1 MTNASG
7 RLATAAILLPVLI
20 GLIWFLPPLFFFVGV
35 AAAILRVQY
44 EFYLL
49 ALRNVMAR
57 GVGLAAGGI
66 WLVCGYMGQASTP
79 ILLSLC
85 LALILFILASFREVQ
100 TALSDAA
107 TLSLGLIYP
116 TGCLAYLILIRTAPG
131 DLGPPFILSLLAIV
145 WGGDAAA
152 YYAGRAFG
160 KHKLAPVVSPNKT
173 VEGAIGGLC
182 GSLAAGLLA
191 SRLFHLPFA
200 GMAMIAIP
208 LLVGGIGQLGDL
220 VESMFKRSAGVKDS
234 GSLIPSHGGLFD
246 KLDSVAFAAP
256 LFYYLIQFLS
266 VPTSLK

>member
-7 RLATAAILLPVLI
+7 RLLTAAILLPILV

-49 ALRNVMAR
+49 ALHNATAR
-57 GVGLAAGGI
+57 GVGLAAGGL
-66 WLVCGYMGQASTP
+66 WLIGVYLGQASTS
-79 ILLSLC
+79 ILLLLC
-85 LALILFILASFREVQ
+85 MALLLFVLVSFREIQ

-107 TLSLGLIYP
+107 TLALGLIYP
-116 TGCLAYLILIRTAPG
+116 TGCLGYLILIRTVPG
-131 DLGPPFILSLLAIV
+131 DLGPPLILSLLAIV

-160 KHKLAPVVSPNKT
+160 RHKLAPIVSPNKT
-173 VEGAIGGLC
+173 IEGAIGGLC
-182 GSLAAGLLA
+182 GSLVAGLLA
-191 SRLFHLPFA
+191 CRLFHLPFE
-200 GMAMIAIP
+200 GMATIAMP
-208 LLVGGIGQLGDL
+208 LWVGGIGQLGDL
-220 VESMFKRSAGVKDS
+220 VESMCKRSAGVKDS

-256 LFYYLIQFLS
+256 LFYYLVEFLS
-266 VPTSLK
+266 VPASLK